1 MTTRKDLHRAVDGEL
16 PKRETRRIEADPR
29 AREELERLKAI
40 AQTPRE
46 VVRPVL
52 PPTGFRKRV
61 LDELRKKR
69 PPGPPEIS

>member
-29 AREELERLKAI
+29 AKAELERLKAV
-40 AQTPRE
+40 AQTPAE
-46 VVRPVL
+46 VVRPVK
-52 PPTGFRKRV
+52 PPAGFRKRV

-69 PPGPPEIS
+69 PPGAPEIS